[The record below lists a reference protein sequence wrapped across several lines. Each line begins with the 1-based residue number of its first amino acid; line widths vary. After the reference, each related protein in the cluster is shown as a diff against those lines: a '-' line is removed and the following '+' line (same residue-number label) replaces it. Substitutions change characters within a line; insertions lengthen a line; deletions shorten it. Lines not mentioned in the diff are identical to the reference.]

1 MPRTDITA
9 TIRLQ
14 FHQGFTFEDA
24 LERIPYFTKLGVS
37 HIYASPILS
46 ARSGSTHG
54 YDIVD
59 PTQIDAKLGGESGF
73 RRLVEGL
80 RNAGMGL
87 IMDIVPNHMGVGGAE
102 NPWWQHVFEWGQASP
117 YASWFDIDWHSP
129 DPALHNKVL
138 APFLGEPYGD
148 VLNKGELKL
157 AYLQDTGQIVAAY
170 FDNRFPISPFDYAD
184 ILQRAD
190 NKLLEPLIEHL
201 DTLERQQPYQVLEK
215 KAAQARQLLQDLAG
229 TPAGNAA
236 LESALAYYN
245 QDNSERRMQLH
256 ALLER
261 QHYRLTWWVNA
272 ADEINWRRFFEISE
286 LAGIRVELD
295 EVFESTHSLLFSLYR
310 EGLVDG
316 VRLDH
321 IDGLAHPQDYCNKL
335 RQRLQRLSK
344 HRPKHLQ
351 QAPYIIAE
359 KILAPGEWLRSDWH
373 LDGTT
378 GYEFMDQVSAVLH
391 DPRGARPLTD
401 CWQKYTGDQYDFARH
416 VRSARYQLLSENL
429 VGEFNATAIAI
440 HRIARAEIRTR
451 DYSLAAI
458 KRVLTEILVHF
469 PVYRSYVGKNG
480 PDQVDR
486 ELFEQTAYQARR
498 TLGLVDKP
506 LVDIVLGWLSA
517 DLVVAEPDS
526 PLSDLSQ
533 RAITRFQQLMPA
545 LCAKSMED
553 TAFYRF
559 GRLLSRN
566 EVGSNPDMFSL
577 STEQFHQACIQRR
590 ERFPATMLA
599 TATHDHKRGEDTRM
613 RIAALS
619 QVPQRWESLLQ
630 EWLVMNARF
639 HQNIFPEENLAG
651 SYSAPRPQHEIML
664 YQILVGAWPYHLQV
678 NDREGLKAYAE
689 RLNQWLIKS
698 IREAKRLSGWMQA
711 NEEYESACSNLL
723 FNILDPEQSQ
733 PFLQSAYSFVQE
745 ISAVGAANSLSQTI
759 LRMTTPGIPDLY
771 QGTDIWDF
779 SLLDPDNRSAVE
791 YGQREQLLAAE
802 TDLGEKMANW
812 QSGGIKQHFI
822 QQLLQLRRQHP
833 ALFNCGDYQPLEVS
847 GSRAAHILAFM
858 RTGGHQSL
866 IVVVPRLTAPL
877 MKERKQ
883 LAIPAEIWQDT
894 VVHLPAKLNTEAYN
908 IVSGLSYHIYAG
920 QIVVRDLFSRLSW
933 ATLAVDLQPE

>member
-24 LERIPYFTKLGVS
+24 LARIPYFAKLGIS
-37 HIYASPILS
+37 HIYASPLLT
-46 ARSGSTHG
+46 ARSSSTHG

-59 PTQIDAKLGGESGF
+59 PTQIDAKLGGEAGF

-80 RNAGMGL
+80 RDAGMGL
-87 IMDIVPNHMGVGGAE
+87 IMDIVPNHMGIGGAE
-102 NPWWQHVFEWGQASP
+102 NPWWQHIFEWGQVSP
-117 YASWFDIDWHSP
+117 YATWFDIDWHSP

-157 AYLQDTGQIVAAY
+157 AYVQDTGQIVVDY
-170 FDNRFPISPFDYAD
+170 FNNRFPVSPFDYPE
-184 ILQRAD
+184 ILRRAD
-190 NKLLEPLIEHL
+190 NKLLAPLIACL
-201 DTLERQQPYQVLEK
+201 DALDRQQPYPALEK
-215 KAAQARQLLQDLAG
+215 KAAQARHMLQELASVP
-229 TPAGNAA
+229 TGNAA

-261 QHYRLTWWVNA
+261 QHYRLTWWINA
-272 ADEINWRRFFEISE
+272 ADEINWRRFFEVSE
-286 LAGIRVELD
+286 LAGIRAELD
-295 EVFESTHSLLFSLYR
+295 EVFEATHALLFSLYR

-321 IDGLAHPQDYCNKL
+321 IDGLAHPQKYCNKL
-335 RQRLQRLSK
+335 RQRLQRLSR

-351 QAPYIIAE
+351 HPPYIIAE
-359 KILAPGEWLRSDWH
+359 KILAPGEWLRSDWN

-391 DPRGARPLTD
+391 DPRGARPLTE
-401 CWQKYTGDQYDFARH
+401 CWQRYTGDQYDFARH

-429 VGEFNATAIAI
+429 VGEFNAAAIAI

-458 KRVLTEILVHF
+458 KRALMEILAHF
-469 PVYRSYVGKNG
+469 PAYRSYVEDTG
-480 PDQVDR
+480 PAPIDR
-486 ELFEQTAYQARR
+486 EMLEQTACQARR

-506 LVDIVLGWLSA
+506 LVDIILGWLSA
-517 DLVVAEPDS
+517 ELVVADPGS
-526 PLSDLSQ
+526 ALADLSR
-533 RAITRFQQLMPA
+533 RAMTRFQQLMPA

-566 EVGSNPDMFSL
+566 EVGSNPDIFSL
-577 STEQFHQACIQRR
+577 STEDFHQACIQRR

-630 EWLVMNARF
+630 EWFVMNARF
-639 HQNIFPEENLAG
+639 HQNIFPEENLAA

-664 YQILVGAWPYHLQV
+664 YQTLIGAWPYHLQI
-678 NDREGLKAYAE
+678 DDDEGLKAYAE
-689 RLNQWLIKS
+689 RLNRWLIKS

-711 NEEYESACSNLL
+711 NEEYENACSDLL
-723 FNILDPEQSQ
+723 FHILDPEHSL

-745 ISAVGAANSLSQTI
+745 ISTIGAVNSLSQTI

-771 QGTDIWDF
+771 QGTEIWDF
-779 SLLDPDNRSAVE
+779 SLLDPDNRSPVE
-791 YGQREQLLAAE
+791 YEPREQLLATKVAL
-802 TDLGEKMANW
+802 DEKITNW
-812 QSGGIKQHFI
+812 QNGGIKQHFI
-822 QQLLQLRRQHP
+822 QQLLQFRRQHA
-833 ALFNCGDYQPLEVS
+833 ALFNCGDYQPLKVS
-847 GSRAAHILAFM
+847 GARAAHLLAFM
-858 RTGGHQSL
+858 RTEGSHAL

-877 MKERKQ
+877 MPERQ
-883 LAIPAEIWQDT
+883 RLLISADAWQDT
-894 VVHLPAKLNTEAYN
+894 IVHLPDRLNTEAYN
-908 IVSGLSYHIYAG
+908 VISGQPYHVYAG
-920 QIVVRDLFSRLSW
+920 QILVRDLFSRLPW
-933 ATLAVDLQPE
+933 ATLAVDTKQ

>member
-24 LERIPYFTKLGVS
+24 LARIPYFTKLGVS
-37 HIYASPILS
+37 HIYASPLLT
-46 ARSGSTHG
+46 ARSSSTHG

-59 PTQIDAKLGGESGF
+59 PTQIDAKLGGEPGF

-80 RNAGMGL
+80 RSAGMGL

-117 YASWFDIDWHSP
+117 YASWFDIDWHSN

-138 APFLGEPYGD
+138 APFLGDPYGD
-148 VLNKGELKL
+148 VLNKGELRL
-157 AYLQDTGQIVAAY
+157 AYVPDTGQIVVAY
-170 FDNRFPISPFDYAD
+170 FDNQFPVSLFDYTAILRQAD
-184 ILQRAD
+184 S
-190 NKLLEPLIEHL
+190 KLLRPLISHL
-201 DTLERQQPYQVLEK
+201 EALDRQQPYHALEK
-215 KAAQARQLLQDLAG
+215 KVAQARQMLQALAA
-229 TPAGNAA
+229 TPPGNAA
-236 LESALAYYN
+236 LDSALAYYN
-245 QDNSERRMQLH
+245 QADSEHRLQLH

-286 LAGIRVELD
+286 LAGVRVELD
-295 EVFESTHSLLFSLYR
+295 EVFEATHSLLFSLYR

-321 IDGLAHPQDYCNKL
+321 IDGLAHPQEYCNKL
-335 RQRLQRLSK
+335 RQRLQRLTK

-351 QAPYIIAE
+351 QPPYIIAE
-359 KILAPGEWLRSDWH
+359 KILAPGEWLRSDWR

-429 VGEFNATAIAI
+429 VGEFNGTAAAI

-458 KRVLTEILVHF
+458 KRVLTEILAHF
-469 PVYRSYVGKNG
+469 PVYRSYVGNNG
-480 PDQVDR
+480 PDQIDR
-486 ELFEQTAYQARR
+486 ELFEQTAQQARR
-498 TLGLVDKP
+498 TLGQVDKA

-517 DLVVAEPDS
+517 ELVIADPGS

-577 STEQFHQACIQRR
+577 STEDFHQACIQRHK
-590 ERFPATMLA
+590 RFPVTMLA

-613 RIAALS
+613 RIAAVS

-630 EWLVMNARF
+630 EWLVLNARF
-639 HQNIFPEENLAG
+639 HQNIFPEENLAV

-664 YQILVGAWPYHLQV
+664 YQILAGAWPYYLQID
-678 NDREGLKAYAE
+678 DREGLKAYAE

-711 NEEYESACSNLL
+711 NEEYENACSNLL
-723 FNILDPEQSQ
+723 FNILDPEQSL
-733 PFLQSAYSFVQE
+733 PFLQSVYSFVQE
-745 ISAVGAANSLSQTI
+745 ISAAGAANSLSQTV
-759 LRMTTPGIPDLY
+759 LRLTTPGIPDLY
-771 QGTDIWDF
+771 QGTDLWDF

-791 YGQREQLLAAE
+791 YEPREQLLAQ
-802 TDLGEKMANW
+802 TDLDEKIANW
-812 QSGGIKQHFI
+812 RNGSIKQHII
-822 QQLLQLRRQHP
+822 QQLLQFRKQHA
-833 ALFNCGDYQPLEVS
+833 ALFNCSDYRPLEVS

-858 RTGGHQSL
+858 RTDDHKSL

-877 MKERKQ
+877 MKERQQ
-883 LAIPAEIWQDT
+883 LAIPAEVWQDT

-920 QIVVRDLFSRLSW
+920 QIVVSDLFSRLSW
-933 ATLAVDLQPE
+933 AALAVDLMPE